1 MIAVTV
7 VAEEAVEQGLL
18 EATARLAHVC
28 LMGAME
34 SSQTS
39 QAIWFGMQGE

>member
-1 MIAVTV
+1 MIAITDV
-7 VAEEAVEQGLL
+7 VEEAVEQGLL
-18 EATARLAHVC
+18 EATAQLAHVC

-39 QAIWFGMQGE
+39 QAVWFGMQGE